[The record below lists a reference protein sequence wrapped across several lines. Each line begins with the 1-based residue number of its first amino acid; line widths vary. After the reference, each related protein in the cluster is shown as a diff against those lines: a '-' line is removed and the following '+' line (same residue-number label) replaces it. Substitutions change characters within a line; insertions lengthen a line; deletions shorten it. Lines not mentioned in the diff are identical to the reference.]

1 MLPQKMDAD
10 TVKELRNILRK
21 VNITYPLVIIDFNQ
35 ETVEMEETGDYRVDD
50 LLQSAG
56 VLSPERIKELKDEV
70 GRMREDWDG

>member
-21 VNITYPLVIIDFNQ
+21 VNITYPRVIIDFNR
-35 ETVEMEETGDYRVDD
+35 ETVEMEETGDYSVDD

-70 GRMREDWDG
+70 GRMREDWD

>member
-21 VNITYPLVIIDFNQ
+21 VNITYPRVIIDFNQ
-35 ETVEMEETGDYRVDD
+35 ETVEMEETGDCSVDD

-70 GRMREDWDG
+70 GRMREDWDR

>member
-10 TVKELRNILRK
+10 TVKESRNILRK
-21 VNITYPLVIIDFNQ
+21 VNITYPRVIIDFNQ
-35 ETVEMEETGDYRVDD
+35 ETVEMEETGDYSVDD

-70 GRMREDWDG
+70 GRMREDSD

>member
-35 ETVEMEETGDYRVDD
+35 E
-50 LLQSAG
+50 
-56 VLSPERIKELKDEV
+56 
-70 GRMREDWDG
+70 